1 MAGYPVP
8 AGSHRLER
16 VIQRSRFIT
25 TVGRARTRA
34 EALAFVEGVRKEFP
48 DATHHCWAFVA
59 GRPGDSAQVGRSDA
73 GEPRG
78 TAGRPMLT
86 ALLHAPVG
94 EIVAVVTRYFGGMK
108 LGKGGLGRAYA
119 GGVVAALESL
129 PVERRVRRLRVEAEV
144 AHADVPGAR
153 RVFERLD
160 ADIVDET
167 WGAGVTYRLLVP
179 ASAIESLR
187 AELGELSRGRSTL
200 RELR

>member
-1 MAGYPVP
+1 
-8 AGSHRLER
+8 
-16 VIQRSRFIT
+16 
-25 TVGRARTRA
+25 
-34 EALAFVEGVRKEFP
+34 
-48 DATHHCWAFVA
+48 
-59 GRPGDSAQVGRSDA
+59 
-73 GEPRG
+73 
-78 TAGRPMLT
+78 MLT